1 MSNYQ
6 PRINKEADGY
16 FFALIVRVD
25 SDGDERVIHGYKGRH
40 FKTLAA
46 AERSTARHI
55 AKVAA

>member
-6 PRINKEADGY
+6 PRIHKNAEGD

-25 SDGDERVIHGYKGRH
+25 RDGEESVVIGYSRH

-46 AERSTARHI
+46 AEKSTAKFI
-55 AKVAA
+55 ARIAA